1 MIYVHVPFCHRKC
14 AYCAF
19 YSVAGSTGK
28 EAYIDALCREIAARH
43 CFFGAAHWQP
53 KTLYVGGGTP
63 SSLSIGQLERI
74 AEALRTHFDLSALQ
88 EATIECNPEDL
99 TPEFIDN
106 LHRIN
111 LFDRISI
118 GIQSF
123 DDNQLRRM
131 NRRHTAEQA
140 RNAVRNAVQAGFR
153 RVSID
158 LIYGLPNQ
166 STTNW
171 EHELYEVE
179 KLNGTLSHPIGHLSC
194 YALTLEPGTIL
205 ERQVTNGQVTLAADD
220 QQVEHYEALCR
231 WCETAGYTQYEISNF
246 AQPGQQSQHNSRYWN
261 RTPYLG
267 LGAAAHSFDGHC
279 RRWNVADVARYTAS
293 AMAGPVEYE
302 EEELTVRDAFN
313 EYVMTALRT
322 TAGIDRSQIPAPM
335 TAHLDSAIQPF
346 VDNAWIT
353 ETATHYCPT
362 PSGLLMADHMA
373 AELFVTSPPQ
383 ESEEAPVTEA

>member
-1 MIYVHVPFCHRKC
+1 MIYLHVPFCHRKC

-19 YSVAGSTGK
+19 YSVAGGDRD
-28 EAYIDALCREIAARH
+28 AYIEALCCEIKARH
-43 CFFGAAHWQP
+43 LFFGSANWRP

-63 SSLSIGQLERI
+63 SLLTVEQLQRLTDT
-74 AEALRTHFDLSALQ
+74 LRTWFDLSGL
-88 EATIECNPEDL
+88 EETTIECNPEDL
-99 TPEFIDN
+99 TEAY
-106 LHRIN
+106 LEQLQALQ
-111 LFDRISI
+111 LFDRVSI
-118 GIQSF
+118 GVQSF
-123 DDNQLRRM
+123 DDSQLRRM
-131 NRRHTAEQA
+131 NRRHTAQQA
-140 RNAVRNAVQAGFR
+140 RDAILNADKVGFKKLS
-153 RVSID
+153 VD
-158 LIYGLPNQ
+158 LIYGLPQ
-166 STTNW
+166 QTTTDW
-171 EHELYEVE
+171 EHELSEIE
-179 KLNGTLSHPIGHLSC
+179 ALNRHLSHPIGHLSC
-194 YALTLEPGTIL
+194 YALTLEAGTIL
-205 ERQVTNGQVTLAADD
+205 ERQVQNGQVVLPTDD
-220 QQVEHYEALCR
+220 RQVEHYEALCR
-231 WCETAGYTQYEISNF
+231 WSATTGYHQYEISNF
-246 AQPGQQSQHNSRYWN
+246 AQKGQSSRHNSRYWN

-302 EEELTVRDAFN
+302 EEELTVRDAYN

-335 TAHLDSAIQPF
+335 TAHLDSAIRPF

-373 AELFVTSPPQ
+373 ADLFVTSPPQ

>member
-1 MIYVHVPFCHRKC
+1 MIYLHIPFCHRKC

-19 YSVAGSTGK
+19 YSVAGTTGK
-28 EAYIDALCREIAARH
+28 DDYIDALRREIAARH
-43 CFFGAAHWQP
+43 CFFGTEQWKP

-63 SSLSIGQLERI
+63 SSLNIGQLQRI
-74 AEALRTHFDLSALQ
+74 AQSLREHFDLSALQ

-99 TPEFIDN
+99 TEEFLDN
-106 LHRIN
+106 LSGIN

-131 NRRHTAEQA
+131 NRRHTAKQA
-140 RNAVRNAVQAGFR
+140 RTAVCNTDKAGFR
-153 RVSID
+153 KLSID

-166 STTNW
+166 DTTDW

-179 KLNGTLSHPIGHLSC
+179 KLNATLSHPIGHLSC
-194 YALTLEPGTIL
+194 YALTVEPGTIL
-205 ERQVTNGQVTLAADD
+205 ERQVKSNQVIMPDEDL
-220 QQVEHYEALCR
+220 QVAHYEALCH
-231 WCETAGYTQYEISNF
+231 WATESGYEQYEVSNF
-246 AQPGQQSQHNSRYWN
+246 AQPGQRSQHNSGYWN

-293 AMAGPVEYE
+293 AIAGPVEYE
-302 EEELTVRDAFN
+302 EEELTVRDAYN

-322 TAGIDRSQIPAPM
+322 TDGIDKRLIAPPM
-335 TAHLDSAIQPF
+335 AAHLAQSVKNYLEQG
-346 VDNAWIT
+346 WLT
-353 ETATHYCPT
+353 ETATHYKPT
-362 PSGLLMADHMA
+362 SAGLLLADRMAT
-373 AELFVTSPPQ
+373 ELFVTSPPQ